1 MSPHDRIT
9 SNSHTCFCE
18 FVNLWHARM
27 PPGEGRGSHG
37 DSERPP
43 EKSTDAVT
51 LAPRYASKKR
61 GKGFGTKAPAAPE
74 RFSLTI
80 KEEGGEEERDQRAAV
95 AVAETT
101 PTATAPPAEG
111 PPSAEGAAVEA
122 GPTAEGAA
130 VKAGDE
136 AGEEK
141 DPTPPMP
148 ESFDA
153 AVKAEA
159 TPTAEGQLEEVAA
172 VKADTDTEKEEVLV
186 EEDVE
191 IAAAAAKEAA
201 ALPTAEIPKRKK
213 RRKRRRTQPRKS
225 SSSHRDK
232 RSPTPS
238 PTNKRHGGGDGSPAP
253 TPFEPCWKGSQS
265 TSPSSARLPPQR
277 RRRESESDSS
287 RGYRPAPAHRRPSSS
302 PDGARS
308 STPRTPRQRSRSS
321 RRQRTPSRS
330 PQWKR
335 KGHGQRDGKNK
346 GKVEGKALSRGKGH
360 RHGGLI
366 CQRCGQLVKGTGHPA
381 GDKASMDAHMQNSSK
396 CLAAAGLRP
405 AKEKCQYCG
414 KLLPHGDRWA
424 RQQHSWH
431 CWQRWHQR

>member
-1 MSPHDRIT
+1 MSMSPHDRIT

-18 FVNLWHARM
+18 FVNARM

-74 RFSLTI
+74 RSFSLTV

-111 PPSAEGAAVEA
+111 PPSAKGAAVEA
-122 GPTAEGAA
+122 GQGTPTAEGAA

-186 EEDVE
+186 EDVE

-201 ALPTAEIPKRKK
+201 ALPTAEIPKRRK

-277 RRRESESDSS
+277 RRRESSESDSS

-321 RRQRTPSRS
+321 RRPRTPSRS

-346 GKVEGKALSRGKGH
+346 GKALSRGKGH

-405 AKEKCQYCG
+405 AKEKCQWCG
-414 KLLPHGDRWA
+414 KLLAHGDRWA